1 MQRTVITIDEDA
13 CTGCGLCVTACHEG
27 AIGMVNGK
35 ARLLRDDYCDGMG
48 DCLPECPAGAISFE
62 VREAAAYDEQAV
74 RAAKAA
80 RAAHTTSVAP
90 DVARVTETFEAPV
103 IGGCPGARVR
113 DLRAAKAAPA
123 DEPAPAADMRAADEP
138 APASQLAQW
147 PCQIKL
153 VPPTAPYFD
162 GANLLVAADCTAF
175 AFADLHRTLMAGRI
189 TLIGCPKLDAVDYAD
204 KLGAILAGND
214 VRSVVVA
221 RMEVPCCG
229 GLTSA
234 VERALVAS
242 GRQIPASCVT
252 FGVDGTV
259 LGMEPIAYDAV
270 PTFDLAG
277 GFTLSR

>member
-80 RAAHTTSVAP
+80 RA
-90 DVARVTETFEAPV
+90 
-103 IGGCPGARVR
+103 
-113 DLRAAKAAPA
+113 
-123 DEPAPAADMRAADEP
+123 DEP

-162 GANLLVAADCTAF
+162 GADLLVAADCTAF
-175 AFADLHRTLMAGRI
+175 AFADLHRTLMAGRV